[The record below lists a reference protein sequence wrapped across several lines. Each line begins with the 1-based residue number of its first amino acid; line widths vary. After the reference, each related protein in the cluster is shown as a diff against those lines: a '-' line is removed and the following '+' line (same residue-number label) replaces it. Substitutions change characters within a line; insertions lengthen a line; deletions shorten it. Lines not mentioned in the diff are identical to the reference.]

1 MMMYLWTAPG
11 REKAAVRNASG
22 VSDDAYAAR
31 QAAEV
36 LLRTGQ
42 AGSAR
47 IECAYTAM
55 GTRALTL
62 CYVRT
67 GIGWMGRVGRAGQVE
82 WTPFTESA
90 GSSGEVG
97 HRDAT
102 AAAAEVAPPTAAPGS
117 PAR

>member
-1 MMMYLWTAPG
+1 MMYLWTAPA
-11 REKAAVRNASG
+11 RENTAARNASG
-22 VSDDAYAAR
+22 VTNDASMAR
-31 QAAEV
+31 EAAEA

-55 GTRALTL
+55 GTRTLSL

-67 GIGWMGRVGRAGQVE
+67 GIGWSGHIGQAGQVV
-82 WTPFTESA
+82 WTPFTESE
-90 GSSGEVG
+90 SG
-97 HRDAT
+97 R
-102 AAAAEVAPPTAAPGS
+102 